1 MGGGGRRR
9 RDECPERCFPFFLCA
24 LSGRSFAMGLVLF
37 FCSFEQNPMGG
48 LTGPPSI
55 RAHLLLLYPFSASW
69 FVESRARAPAGTNE
83 QLWCARYSG
92 TARARLSRFN

>member
-9 RDECPERCFPFFLCA
+9 RGCFPFFLCA
-24 LSGRSFAMGLVLF
+24 LSGHSFAMGLVLF

-69 FVESRARAPAGTNE
+69 KVVRVLPLEPTSNYGARATLGP
-83 QLWCARYSG
+83 L
-92 TARARLSRFN
+92 ARASPDSTDHFS